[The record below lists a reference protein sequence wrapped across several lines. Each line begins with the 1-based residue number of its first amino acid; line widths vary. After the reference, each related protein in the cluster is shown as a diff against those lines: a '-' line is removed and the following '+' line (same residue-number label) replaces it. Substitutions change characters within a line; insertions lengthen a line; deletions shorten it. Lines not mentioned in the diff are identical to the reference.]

1 MTKSDLLKEN
11 AYLKNQFELY
21 ANNTKRIESYVC
33 KELLKGFG
41 SLTLEG
47 KIGVVNAL
55 ANFCNA
61 VGKGTDALLPPYATL
76 FYDGDNQGCQS
87 G

>member
-21 ANNTKRIESYVC
+21 ANNANRIETHIC

-47 KIGVVNAL
+47 KISVVNAL
-55 ANFCNA
+55 ANFCTA
-61 VGKGTDALLPPYATL
+61 VGKSTASLLPPYATL
-76 FYDGDNQGCQS
+76 FNNGDN
-87 G
+87 